1 MELLGHKRHGF
12 GWGTAEVIW
21 YEAHE
26 AQRTE
31 LQGIAE
37 TVMGSARA
45 RYALVISVREGK
57 EDDEV
62 LIRDHFG
69 EAIALGPFG
78 LGKELHWHSHLRVDG
93 NQGHHPHIRWTKIPD
108 LVHVYCGISSI
119 NRVFFPTLFGL
130 PRTFYSDCHGLSNR
144 LINTN
149 TSRRS
154 LFFAPKLREPL
165 FLQPNN
171 GMSGLFSWINAY
183 RRRFSLLNL
192 STRGLDGSF
201 S

>member
-57 EDDEV
+57 EDDEGS
-62 LIRDHFG
+62 IR
-69 EAIALGPFG
+69 
-78 LGKELHWHSHLRVDG
+78 
-93 NQGHHPHIRWTKIPD
+93 
-108 LVHVYCGISSI
+108 
-119 NRVFFPTLFGL
+119 
-130 PRTFYSDCHGLSNR
+130 
-144 LINTN
+144 
-149 TSRRS
+149 
-154 LFFAPKLREPL
+154 
-165 FLQPNN
+165 
-171 GMSGLFSWINAY
+171 
-183 RRRFSLLNL
+183 
-192 STRGLDGSF
+192 
-201 S
+201 